1 MKSIITALP
10 ILLVLVSCARKDAAG
25 PHATVLLRDG
35 TQVTGTVT
43 ESTPR
48 QLVLTA
54 DDGARRT
61 FDMTQVKSVHYDE
74 HRPETGGSAAQPGE
88 PAAAERDPVHDS
100 HPHPEESAIRT
111 KDSTLPVGTQVRIR
125 TEETIDSGKAV
136 EGQIFAAEVARNV
149 TDKDG
154 DVVIPKGANAQLV
167 ILSASK
173 GGKFKGASDLVLDLK
188 AVSIDGRMYQ
198 LDTTNVARKGKDG
211 VGANKRTAKF
221 GGAGAAIG
229 AVIGAI
235 AGGGKGAAIGAGA
248 GAGAGVLTQVITK
261 GGSIRVPAES
271 VLTFKLEEPLRVV
284 AAQ

>member
-1 MKSIITALP
+1 MKYIICTLP
-10 ILLVLVSCARKDAAG
+10 LLLVLVSCARKDATG

-43 ESTPR
+43 ESSPR
-48 QLVLTA
+48 QIVLAA
-54 DDGARRT
+54 DDGSRRT
-61 FDMTQVKSVHYDE
+61 FDMAQVKSVHYDE
-74 HRPETGGSAAQPGE
+74 HRPETGGSGAQPGS
-88 PAAAERDPVHDS
+88 PAAERDPVHDS

-111 KDSTLPVGTQVRIR
+111 KSSSLPAGTQIRIR

-136 EGQIFAAEVARNV
+136 EGQVFAAEVARNV

-173 GGKFKGASDLVLDLK
+173 GGKFKGTSDLVLDLK
-188 AVSIDGRMYQ
+188 AVSIDGRMYE
-198 LDTTNVARKGKDG
+198 LDTTNVSRKGKDG

-221 GGAGAAIG
+221 GGTGAAIG

-271 VLTFKLEEPLRVV
+271 VLTFRLEEPLRVV